1 MADQR
6 ITELTELSKVGVAA
20 NDVLAIADISGSET
34 KKVTA
39 KNLIDAGLD
48 LVDVSTIDL
57 NKLDQNSTTKIG
69 TTAIA
74 NDAVTYAKIQN
85 VTATN
90 RLLGRSSGGAGVIEE
105 ITCTAAG
112 RALLDD
118 ASAAAQRT
126 TLGIDTDDS
135 VTFGTVT
142 ANLSSTSATIT
153 GGTITGITDLAI
165 ADGGTGAS
173 TAAAARQNLG
183 IEIGVDIQQYD
194 AGLQSISGLTT
205 AADQGI
211 YLTASDTY
219 AVYSLTAAGRALLDD
234 VDVAAQRTTL
244 GLGTLATQSGT
255 FSGTHS
261 GTSSGTNTGDQT
273 ITLTGAVTG
282 SGTGSFAT
290 TLATAIVGT
299 TNVADD
305 AITYAKIQD
314 VGTTDVLLGRVSVGS
329 GVIEEITCTAAGRAL
344 LDDANVTAQR
354 TTLGLGGLAVL
365 STVDAATIT
374 DGSVG
379 TAELADSSVTIGK
392 LSLVAQ
398 DLAGSL
404 IANGGITATQ
414 LASDA
419 VETIKIIDDAVTYAK
434 IQNVTATDRLLGRST
449 AGEGVI
455 EEITCTAAGRALLD
469 DADAAAQRTTLGLG
483 ALAILDTV
491 DAATITNGSVGT
503 DELANSSVTIGKLSL
518 VAQDLAGSLIANGG
532 ITATQLA
539 TNAVET
545 LNIADD
551 AVTYAKIQDVTSTD
565 RLLGR
570 STAGTGIVEEITC
583 TAAGRALLDDADAE
597 AQRTTLGLGALATLG
612 TVDAATITDG
622 SVGTAKL
629 ADSSCT
635 TAKVADANVTYA
647 KIQNVSATDKILG
660 RSTAGAGSVE
670 EITCTAAGRALLD
683 DADVAAQRTT
693 LGLGTLAT
701 QDGTFSGTH
710 SGTSSGTNTGDQ
722 TITLTGAVTGSG
734 TGSFA
739 TTLAASIVGTS
750 NIASG
755 AVTYDKI
762 QNTTSTDVILG
773 RSTAGAGTIEEISC
787 TSAGRALLEDAN
799 AAEQRTT
806 LGLGDLAVAIGTWT
820 DGSSF
825 SGTSSG
831 TNTGDQTITLTGAVT
846 GSGTGSFATTLATD
860 IVAAANLQAS
870 AVTTAKIN
878 DSAVDED
885 KIGDQATC
893 IVSAATPSGTGAF
906 VGQGWINTS
915 TSIKYIWT
923 GAAWTQESGIQTV
936 TVTDSTPLAVA
947 VNNPDAFTANLTLTL
962 DTQVANSVFVG
973 PASGSDAAPTFR
985 ALTPADL
992 PDATASTKGIIQPGT
1007 GLAVTSGTLNH
1018 SNTVTG
1024 ATKSGITFDAQGH
1037 ITAAVDL
1044 VASDIPNLD
1053 AAKITTGAFTS
1064 DRIGA
1069 GAITATKLAN
1079 KSTAS
1084 IGETLPVA
1092 AFTGQLHY
1100 NPLDKNFF
1108 MWDGNVWQSIGISAG
1123 AIILAGTYDASTNQ
1137 VASVTTDG
1145 TAIGLSVGAALPSA
1159 SSTNSNYYLVVSE
1172 LGTGTAPAPTVSLA
1186 PPDLLLSTGSAWLEI
1201 DVSSTYTAQT
1211 ASNIAFSPAASLGS
1225 TNVQAALEE
1234 VSNEC
1239 RDVDNMTGGV
1249 LDVARG
1255 GTNIA
1260 SYAKG
1265 DLIAAS
1271 ASSTLDKLTVG
1282 ANGYILSAN
1291 SSTTTGLE
1299 WIANQVGTVT
1309 EVTASAPL
1317 GVTNGTTTPALTIS
1331 TGTTSAVG
1339 VLQLTDGVASSS
1351 TTTAATPNGVKTAY
1365 DLAALAMPKAGG
1377 TFTGEVLIGNTGSLV
1392 FEGAT
1397 DNAFETTLALADP
1410 TADQVITL
1418 PNSTGTVA
1426 LTSQLDDGT
1435 F

>member
-1 MADQR
+1 LADQR
-6 ITELTELSKVGVAA
+6 ITELNELSKAGVAA
-20 NDVLAIADISGSET
+20 NDVLAIADISSPET

-39 KNLIDAGLD
+39 KNLVDAGLD
-48 LVDVSTIDL
+48 LIDVSTIDL
-57 NKLDQNSTTKIG
+57 DKLDQSSTTKIG

-74 NDAVTYAKIQN
+74 NDAITYAKIQN
-85 VTATN
+85 VTATD
-90 RLLGRSSGGAGVIEE
+90 RLLGRSSANPGVIEE

-118 ASAAAQRT
+118 ASASAQRT

-173 TAAAARQNLG
+173 TAANARQNLG
-183 IEIGVDIQQYD
+183 VEIGVDVQAYD

-219 AVYSLTAAGRALLDD
+219 AVYSFTAAGRALLDD
-234 VDVAAQRTTL
+234 ADAAAQRTTL

-290 TLATAIVGT
+290 TLAATIVGT
-299 TNVADD
+299 SNIVDD
-305 AITYAKIQD
+305 AVTYTKIQD
-314 VGTTDVLLGRVSVGS
+314 VTATDVLLGRASAGS
-329 GVIEEITCTAAGRAL
+329 GVIEQIACT
-344 LDDANVTAQR
+344 
-354 TTLGLGGLAVL
+354 
-365 STVDAATIT
+365 S
-374 DGSVG
+374 
-379 TAELADSSVTIGK
+379 
-392 LSLVAQ
+392 
-398 DLAGSL
+398 
-404 IANGGITATQ
+404 
-414 LASDA
+414 
-419 VETIKIIDDAVTYAK
+419 
-434 IQNVTATDRLLGRST
+434 
-449 AGEGVI
+449 
-455 EEITCTAAGRALLD
+455 AGRALLD
-469 DADAAAQRTTLGLG
+469 DADATAQRTTLGLG
-483 ALAILDTV
+483 ALAVLDTV

-539 TNAVET
+539 TDAVET
-545 LNIADD
+545 VKIVDD
-551 AVTYAKIQDVTSTD
+551 AVTYAKIQNVTATD

-570 STAGTGIVEEITC
+570 LTAGAGVVEEITC
-583 TAAGRALLDDADAE
+583 TAAGRALLDDADA
-597 AQRTTLGLGALATLG
+597 
-612 TVDAATITDG
+612 
-622 SVGTAKL
+622 
-629 ADSSCT
+629 
-635 TAKVADANVTYA
+635 
-647 KIQNVSATDKILG
+647 
-660 RSTAGAGSVE
+660 
-670 EITCTAAGRALLD
+670 
-683 DADVAAQRTT
+683 AAQRTT

-701 QDGTFSGTH
+701 QSGTFTGTH

-722 TITLTGAVTGSG
+722 TITLTGAVTGTG

-739 TTLAASIVGTS
+739 TTLAVGIVGSS
-750 NIASG
+750 NIASD

-762 QNTTSTDVILG
+762 QDTTSTDVILG
-773 RSTAGAGTIEEISC
+773 RRTAGGGTVQEISC
-787 TSAGRALLEDAN
+787 TSAGRALLDDAN
-799 AAEQRTT
+799 AAAQRTT
-806 LGLGDLAVAIGTWT
+806 LGLGDLAVATGTWT

-846 GSGTGSFATTLATD
+846 GSGTGSFATTLASD
-860 IVAAANLQAS
+860 IVASTNLQAES
-870 AVTTAKIN
+870 VTTAKLHD
-878 DSAVDED
+878 DSVNED
-885 KIGDQATC
+885 KLGDQATC
-893 IVSAATPSGTGAF
+893 IVTAATPSGSGAF
-906 VGQGWINTS
+906 IGQGWFNTS
-915 TSIKYIWT
+915 TSIAYRWDGT
-923 GAAWTQESGIQTV
+923 AWTQESGIQTV
-936 TVTDSTPLAVA
+936 TVTDSTPLSVV

-985 ALTPADL
+985 ALVPADL

-1007 GLAVTSGTLNH
+1007 GLSVTSGTLNH

-1044 VASDIPNLD
+1044 VAGDIPELD
-1053 AAKITTGAFTS
+1053 AAKITTGSFTS
-1064 DRIGA
+1064 DRIAG
-1069 GAITATKLAN
+1069 GAITASKLAN

-1084 IGETLPVA
+1084 IGETLPAA
-1092 AFTGQLHY
+1092 AFIGQLHY

-1137 VASVTTDG
+1137 IASVTTDG
-1145 TAIGLSVGAALPSA
+1145 TAIGLSVGTGLPSA
-1159 SSTNSNYYLVVSE
+1159 SANNSNYYLVVSE
-1172 LGTGTAPAPTVSLA
+1172 SGTGTSPAPTVALA
-1186 PPDLLLSTGSAWLEI
+1186 PPDLLLSTGDNWLEI

-1211 ASNIAFSPAASLGS
+1211 ASNVAFVPAASLGS
-1225 TNVQAALEE
+1225 TNVQSALEE

-1291 SSTTTGLE
+1291 SSETTGLE

-1317 GVTNGTTTPALTIS
+1317 SVTNGTTTPALTIS

-1377 TFTGEVLIGNTGSLV
+1377 TFTGQVLIGNTGSLV

-1418 PNSTGTVA
+1418 PDNTGTVA

>member
-6 ITELTELSKVGVAA
+6 ITQLNELSKAGVAA

-39 KNLIDAGLD
+39 KNLVDAGLD
-48 LVDVSTIDL
+48 LIDVSTIDL
-57 NKLDQNSTTKIG
+57 NKLDQSSTTKIG

-74 NDAVTYAKIQN
+74 DDAITYAKIQN
-85 VTATN
+85 VTATD
-90 RLLGRSSGGAGVIEE
+90 RLLGRSSANPGVIEE

-118 ASAAAQRT
+118 ADVAAQRT

-153 GGTITGITDLAI
+153 GGTITGITDLLI

-173 TAAAARQNLG
+173 TAANARQNLG
-183 IEIGVDIQQYD
+183 VEIGVDVQAYD

-205 AADQGI
+205 VADQGI

-219 AVYSLTAAGRALLDD
+219 AVYSFTAAGRALLDD
-234 VDVAAQRTTL
+234 ADAAAQRTTL

-282 SGTGSFAT
+282 SGAGSFAT
-290 TLATAIVGT
+290 TLAATIVGT
-299 TNVADD
+299 SNIVDD
-305 AITYAKIQD
+305 AVTYTKIQD
-314 VGTTDVLLGRVSVGS
+314 VTATDVLLGRASAGS
-329 GVIEEITCTAAGRAL
+329 GVIEQIACTSAGRAL
-344 LDDANVTAQR
+344 LDDT
-354 TTLGLGGLAVL
+354 
-365 STVDAATIT
+365 
-374 DGSVG
+374 
-379 TAELADSSVTIGK
+379 
-392 LSLVAQ
+392 
-398 DLAGSL
+398 
-404 IANGGITATQ
+404 
-414 LASDA
+414 
-419 VETIKIIDDAVTYAK
+419 
-434 IQNVTATDRLLGRST
+434 
-449 AGEGVI
+449 
-455 EEITCTAAGRALLD
+455 
-469 DADAAAQRTTLGLG
+469 DAAAQRTTLGLG
-483 ALAILDTV
+483 ALAVLNTV

-539 TNAVET
+539 VDAVET
-545 LNIADD
+545 VKIVDD
-551 AVTYAKIQDVTSTD
+551 AVTYAKIQNVTATD
-565 RLLGR
+565 SLLGR
-570 STAGTGIVEEITC
+570 STAGAGVVEEITC
-583 TAAGRALLDDADAE
+583 TAAGRALLDDADA
-597 AQRTTLGLGALATLG
+597 
-612 TVDAATITDG
+612 
-622 SVGTAKL
+622 
-629 ADSSCT
+629 
-635 TAKVADANVTYA
+635 
-647 KIQNVSATDKILG
+647 
-660 RSTAGAGSVE
+660 
-670 EITCTAAGRALLD
+670 
-683 DADVAAQRTT
+683 AAQRTT

-701 QDGTFSGTH
+701 QSGTFTGTH

-722 TITLTGAVTGSG
+722 TITLTGAVTGTG

-739 TTLAASIVGTS
+739 TTLAAGIVGTS
-750 NIASG
+750 NIASD

-762 QNTTSTDVILG
+762 QDTTSTDVILG
-773 RSTAGAGTIEEISC
+773 RSTAGGGTVQEISC
-787 TSAGRALLEDAN
+787 TSAGRALLDDAN
-799 AAEQRTT
+799 AAAQRTT
-806 LGLGDLAVAIGTWT
+806 LGLGDLAVANGTWT

-831 TNTGDQTITLTGAVT
+831 TNTGDQTITLSGAVV
-846 GSGTGSFATTLATD
+846 GTGTGLFATTLSSD
-860 IVAAANLQAS
+860 IVASVNLQAES
-870 AVTTAKIN
+870 VTTAKLHD
-878 DSAVDED
+878 DSVNED
-885 KIGDQATC
+885 KLGDQSTC
-893 IVSAATPSGTGAF
+893 IISNASPTGNGAY
-906 VGQGWINTS
+906 VGQGWFNSS
-915 TSIKYIWT
+915 TNLAYRWNG
-923 GAAWTQESGIQTV
+923 GAWAREAGIQTV
-936 TVTDSTPLAVA
+936 TVTDSTPLSVV
-947 VNNPDAFTANLTLTL
+947 VNNPDAFTANLTLSL
-962 DTQVANSVFVG
+962 DTQGANLVFVG
-973 PASGSDAAPTFR
+973 PASGLDAAPTFR
-985 ALTPADL
+985 ALVPADL

-1018 SNTVTG
+1018 SNSVTG

-1037 ITAAVDL
+1037 ITAAVNL
-1044 VASDIPNLD
+1044 VAGDIPDLD
-1053 AAKITTGAFTS
+1053 ASKITTGAFTS
-1064 DRIGA
+1064 DRIAA
-1069 GAITATKLAN
+1069 GAITASRLAN

-1084 IGETLPVA
+1084 IGETLPTA
-1092 AFTGQLHY
+1092 AFIGQLHY

-1145 TAIGLSVGAALPSA
+1145 TAIGLGVGTGLPS
-1159 SSTNSNYYLVVSE
+1159 SNSNNSNYYLVVSE
-1172 LGTGTAPAPTVSLA
+1172 AGTGTSPAPTVALA
-1186 PPDLLLSTGSAWLEI
+1186 PPDLLLSTGSEWLEI

-1211 ASNIAFSPAASLGS
+1211 ANNVAFLPAASLGS
-1225 TNVQAALEE
+1225 TNVQSALEE

-1291 SSTTTGLE
+1291 SSETTGLE

-1317 GVTNGTTTPALTIS
+1317 SVTNGTTTPALTIS

-1339 VLQLTDGVASSS
+1339 VLQLTNGVTSSS

-1377 TFTGEVLIGNTGSLV
+1377 TFTGQVLIGNTGSLV

-1418 PNSTGTVA
+1418 PDNTGTVA

>member
-6 ITELTELSKVGVAA
+6 ITELNELSKAGVAA
-20 NDVLAIADISGSET
+20 NDVLAIADISSPET

-39 KNLIDAGLD
+39 KNLVDAGLD
-48 LVDVSTIDL
+48 LIDVSTIDL
-57 NKLDQNSTTKIG
+57 DKLDQSSTTKIG

-74 NDAVTYAKIQN
+74 NDAITYAKIQN
-85 VTATN
+85 VTATD
-90 RLLGRSSGGAGVIEE
+90 RLLGRSSADPGIIEE

-118 ASAAAQRT
+118 ASASAQRT

-173 TAAAARQNLG
+173 TAANARQNLG
-183 IEIGVDIQQYD
+183 VEIGVDVQAYD

-205 AADQGI
+205 VADQGI

-219 AVYSLTAAGRALLDD
+219 AVYSFTAAGRALLDD
-234 VDVAAQRTTL
+234 ADAAAQRTTL

-290 TLATAIVGT
+290 TLAATIVGT
-299 TNVADD
+299 SNIVDD
-305 AITYAKIQD
+305 AVTYTKIQD
-314 VGTTDVLLGRVSVGS
+314 VTATDVLLGRASAGS
-329 GVIEEITCTAAGRAL
+329 GVIEQIACTSAGRAL
-344 LDDANVTAQR
+344 LDDADATAQR
-354 TTLGLGGLAVL
+354 TTLGLGALAIL
-365 STVDAATIT
+365 DTVDAATIT
-374 DGSVG
+374 NGSVG
-379 TAELADSSVTIGK
+379 TDELADSSVTIGK

-414 LASDA
+414 LATDA
-419 VETIKIIDDAVTYAK
+419 VETVKIVDDAVTYAK

-449 AGEGVI
+449 AGAGV
-455 EEITCTAAGRALLD
+455 
-469 DADAAAQRTTLGLG
+469 
-483 ALAILDTV
+483 
-491 DAATITNGSVGT
+491 
-503 DELANSSVTIGKLSL
+503 
-518 VAQDLAGSLIANGG
+518 
-532 ITATQLA
+532 
-539 TNAVET
+539 
-545 LNIADD
+545 
-551 AVTYAKIQDVTSTD
+551 
-565 RLLGR
+565 
-570 STAGTGIVEEITC
+570 VEEITC
-583 TAAGRALLDDADAE
+583 TAAGRALLDDADA
-597 AQRTTLGLGALATLG
+597 
-612 TVDAATITDG
+612 
-622 SVGTAKL
+622 
-629 ADSSCT
+629 
-635 TAKVADANVTYA
+635 
-647 KIQNVSATDKILG
+647 
-660 RSTAGAGSVE
+660 
-670 EITCTAAGRALLD
+670 
-683 DADVAAQRTT
+683 AAQRTT

-722 TITLTGAVTGSG
+722 TITLTGAVTGTG

-739 TTLAASIVGTS
+739 TTLAAGIVGSS
-750 NIASG
+750 NIASD

-762 QNTTSTDVILG
+762 QDTTSTDVVLG
-773 RSTAGAGTIEEISC
+773 RSTAGGGTVQEISC
-787 TSAGRALLEDAN
+787 TSAGRALLDDAD
-799 AAEQRTT
+799 AAAQRTT
-806 LGLGDLAVAIGTWT
+806 LGLGDLAVANGTWT

-846 GSGTGSFATTLATD
+846 GSGTGSFATTLASD
-860 IVAAANLQAS
+860 IVAATNLQAS
-870 AVTTAKIN
+870 SVTTAKIN
-878 DSAVDED
+878 DDAVDED
-885 KIGDQATC
+885 KLGDQATC
-893 IVSAATPSGTGAF
+893 IVAAATPSGSGAF
-906 VGQGWINTS
+906 IGQGWFNTS
-915 TSIKYIWT
+915 TSIAYRWNGT
-923 GAAWTQESGIQTV
+923 AWTQEAGIQTV
-936 TVTDSTPLAVA
+936 TVTDSTPLSVV

-985 ALTPADL
+985 ALVPADL

-1024 ATKSGITFDAQGH
+1024 ATKSGITFDGQGH

-1044 VASDIPNLD
+1044 VAGDIPDLD
-1053 AAKITTGAFTS
+1053 AAKITTGSFTS
-1064 DRIGA
+1064 DRIAG
-1069 GAITATKLAN
+1069 GAITASKLAN

-1084 IGETLPVA
+1084 IGETLPAA
-1092 AFTGQLHY
+1092 AFIGQLHY

-1137 VASVTTDG
+1137 IASVTTDG
-1145 TAIGLSVGAALPSA
+1145 TAIGLSVGTGLPSA
-1159 SSTNSNYYLVVSE
+1159 SANNSNYYLVVSE
-1172 LGTGTAPAPTVSLA
+1172 PGTGTSPAPTVALA
-1186 PPDLLLSTGSAWLEI
+1186 PPDLLLSTGDNWLEI

-1211 ASNIAFSPAASLGS
+1211 ASNVAFVPAASLGS
-1225 TNVQAALEE
+1225 TNVQSALEE

-1317 GVTNGTTTPALTIS
+1317 SVTNGTTTPALTIS

-1377 TFTGEVLIGNTGSLV
+1377 TFTGQVLIGNTGSFV

-1397 DNAFETTLALADP
+1397 DNAFETTLTVADP
-1410 TADQVITL
+1410 TADQTITL
-1418 PNSTGTVA
+1418 PNNTGTVA
-1426 LTSQLDDGT
+1426 LTSQLDDGLY
-1435 F
+1435 

>member
-1 MADQR
+1 LADQR
-6 ITELTELSKVGVAA
+6 ITELNELSKAGVAA
-20 NDVLAIADISGSET
+20 NDVLAIADISSPET

-39 KNLIDAGLD
+39 KNLVDAGLD
-48 LVDVSTIDL
+48 LIDVSTIDL
-57 NKLDQNSTTKIG
+57 DKLDQSSTTKIG

-74 NDAVTYAKIQN
+74 NDAITYAKIQN
-85 VTATN
+85 VTATD
-90 RLLGRSSGGAGVIEE
+90 RLLGRSSANPGVIEE

-118 ASAAAQRT
+118 ASASAQRT

-173 TAAAARQNLG
+173 TAANARQNLG
-183 IEIGVDIQQYD
+183 VEIGVDVQAYD

-219 AVYSLTAAGRALLDD
+219 AVYSFTAAGRALLDD
-234 VDVAAQRTTL
+234 ADAAAQRTTL

-290 TLATAIVGT
+290 TLAATIVGT
-299 TNVADD
+299 SNIVDD
-305 AITYAKIQD
+305 AVTYTKIQD
-314 VGTTDVLLGRVSVGS
+314 VTATDVLLGRASAGS
-329 GVIEEITCTAAGRAL
+329 GVIEQIACT
-344 LDDANVTAQR
+344 
-354 TTLGLGGLAVL
+354 
-365 STVDAATIT
+365 S
-374 DGSVG
+374 
-379 TAELADSSVTIGK
+379 
-392 LSLVAQ
+392 
-398 DLAGSL
+398 
-404 IANGGITATQ
+404 
-414 LASDA
+414 
-419 VETIKIIDDAVTYAK
+419 
-434 IQNVTATDRLLGRST
+434 
-449 AGEGVI
+449 
-455 EEITCTAAGRALLD
+455 AGRALLD
-469 DADAAAQRTTLGLG
+469 DADATAQRTTLGLG
-483 ALAILDTV
+483 ALAVLDTV

-539 TNAVET
+539 TDAVET
-545 LNIADD
+545 VKIVDD
-551 AVTYAKIQDVTSTD
+551 AVTYAKIQNVTATD

-570 STAGTGIVEEITC
+570 LTAGAGVVEEITC
-583 TAAGRALLDDADAE
+583 TAAGRALLDDADA
-597 AQRTTLGLGALATLG
+597 
-612 TVDAATITDG
+612 
-622 SVGTAKL
+622 
-629 ADSSCT
+629 
-635 TAKVADANVTYA
+635 
-647 KIQNVSATDKILG
+647 
-660 RSTAGAGSVE
+660 
-670 EITCTAAGRALLD
+670 
-683 DADVAAQRTT
+683 AAQRTT

-701 QDGTFSGTH
+701 QSGTFTGTH

-722 TITLTGAVTGSG
+722 TITLTGAVTGTG

-739 TTLAASIVGTS
+739 TTLAVGIVGSS
-750 NIASG
+750 NIASD

-762 QNTTSTDVILG
+762 QDTTSTDVILG
-773 RSTAGAGTIEEISC
+773 RRTAGGGTVQEISC
-787 TSAGRALLEDAN
+787 TSAGRALLDDAN
-799 AAEQRTT
+799 AAAQRTT
-806 LGLGDLAVAIGTWT
+806 LGLGDLAVATGTWT

-846 GSGTGSFATTLATD
+846 GSGTGSFATTLASD
-860 IVAAANLQAS
+860 IVASTNLQAES
-870 AVTTAKIN
+870 VTTAKLHD
-878 DSAVDED
+878 DSVNED
-885 KIGDQATC
+885 KLGDQATC
-893 IVSAATPSGTGAF
+893 IVTAATPSGSGAF
-906 VGQGWINTS
+906 IGQGWFNTS
-915 TSIKYIWT
+915 TSIAYRWDGT
-923 GAAWTQESGIQTV
+923 AWTQESGIQTV
-936 TVTDSTPLAVA
+936 TVTDSTPLSVV

-985 ALTPADL
+985 ALVPADL

-1007 GLAVTSGTLNH
+1007 GLSVTSGTLNH

-1044 VASDIPNLD
+1044 VAGDIPELD
-1053 AAKITTGAFTS
+1053 AAKITTGSFTS
-1064 DRIGA
+1064 DRIAG
-1069 GAITATKLAN
+1069 GAITASKLAN

-1084 IGETLPVA
+1084 IGETLPAA
-1092 AFTGQLHY
+1092 AFIGQLHY

-1137 VASVTTDG
+1137 IASVTTDG
-1145 TAIGLSVGAALPSA
+1145 TAIGLSVGTGLPSA
-1159 SSTNSNYYLVVSE
+1159 SANNSNYYLVVSE
-1172 LGTGTAPAPTVSLA
+1172 SGTGTSPAPTVALA
-1186 PPDLLLSTGSAWLEI
+1186 PPDLLLSTGDNWLEI

-1211 ASNIAFSPAASLGS
+1211 ASNVAFVPAASLGS
-1225 TNVQAALEE
+1225 TNVQSALEE

-1249 LDVARG
+1249 LDVIRG

-1271 ASSTLDKLTVG
+1271 ATTTLNKLAVG

-1291 SSTTTGLE
+1291 SSETTGLE
-1299 WIANQVGTVT
+1299 WIENKVGTVT
-1309 EVTASAPL
+1309 EVTVAAPL

-1377 TFTGEVLIGNTGSLV
+1377 TFTGQVLIGNTGSFV

-1397 DNAFETTLALADP
+1397 DNAFETTLTVADP
-1410 TADQVITL
+1410 TADQTITL
-1418 PNSTGTVA
+1418 PNNTGTVA